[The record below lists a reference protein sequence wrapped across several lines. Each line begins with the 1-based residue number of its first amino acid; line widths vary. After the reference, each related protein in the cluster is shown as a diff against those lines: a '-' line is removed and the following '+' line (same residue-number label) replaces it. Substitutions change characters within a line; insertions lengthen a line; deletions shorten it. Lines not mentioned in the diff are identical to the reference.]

1 MIDVEVMHGKVQ
13 GSEKDGICV
22 FKGIPYAFPP
32 MGEFRWQ
39 PPQDPWPWTGV
50 LDASE
55 FGKWAPQNKSAMDA
69 IMGAEEGEQS
79 EGCLTLNIW
88 TPGMDNAKRPV
99 MVWIHGGGFTIGSGA
114 QGVYEGRTLARHGDV
129 VVVTINYRL
138 GIFGFANLKEATGGR
153 IPATGNEGLQDQAK
167 ALEWVQDNIDLF
179 GGDPGNV
186 TIFGESAGG
195 MSTGGLL
202 ALPEAKGLFHKAIPQ
217 SGACHTA
224 ASMDTGALVGEAI
237 MKDTGLDAEGLSSA
251 SVEVLLRAQRHI
263 EGNKVEGYPLSKLGS
278 LPFRPVI
285 DGSVLP
291 SLPIDSVRTG
301 GAASIPIMA
310 GSTADEWRLF
320 GALSPAITGLTEDTM
335 NTRLGYLIGEAYIPR
350 LVEAYKEGLAGRGI
364 EPTPPEVFMAIQTD
378 RIFRIPAIRLLEGQ
392 RPHNENV
399 YTYIFDWK
407 SPAARGAL
415 GASHAV
421 ELAYVFGTHTKPGA
435 EKFYGSGPGA
445 AELATA
451 TMDAWSAFARD
462 GNPGWQNYDT
472 DTRATRIMGENC
484 RTENAPL
491 ELERAAWDDVPD
503 DYLGSL

>member
-1 MIDVEVMHGKVQ
+1 MTDVEVMHGKLK
-13 GSEKDGICV
+13 GSEKDGIYV

-39 PPQDPWPWTGV
+39 PPQDPWPWTGI

-79 EGCLTLNIW
+79 EGCLTLNVW
-88 TPGMDNAKRPV
+88 TPGMDSAKRPV

-114 QGVYEGRTLARHGDV
+114 QGVYEGKTLARHGDV
-129 VVVTINYRL
+129 VIVTINYRL

-179 GGDPGNV
+179 GGDPNNV

-202 ALPEAKGLFHKAIPQ
+202 ALPDAKGLFHKAIPQ
-217 SGACHTA
+217 SGSCHTA
-224 ASMDTGALVGEAI
+224 ANMETGALVGEAI
-237 MKDTGLDAEGLSSA
+237 MKATGLDAEGLSSA

-291 SLPIDSVRTG
+291 DLPINSVRAG
-301 GAASIPIMA
+301 GAANIPIMA

-320 GALSPAITGLTEDTM
+320 GALSPAIKGLTEETM
-335 NTRLGYLIGEAYIPR
+335 NTRLGYLIGEAHIPG
-350 LVEAYKEGLAGRGI
+350 LVGAYKEGLAGRCI

-399 YTYIFDWK
+399 FTYIFDWK

-415 GASHAV
+415 GATHAV

-435 EKFYGSGPGA
+435 EKFYGSGPA
-445 AELATA
+445 AATLASA
-451 TMDAWSAFARD
+451 TMDAWSTFARD
-462 GNPGWQNYDT
+462 GSPGWESYDA

-491 ELERAAWDDVPD
+491 ELERAAWDEVPD

>member
-1 MIDVEVMHGKVQ
+1 MTEVEVMHGKLK
-13 GSEKDGICV
+13 GSEKDGIYV
-22 FKGIPYAFPP
+22 FKAIPYAFPP
-32 MGEFRWQ
+32 VGEFRWQ

-50 LDASE
+50 LDATE
-55 FGKWAPQNKSAMDA
+55 FGKWAPQNKSTMDA
-69 IMGAEEGEQS
+69 IMGAEEGEQN
-79 EGCLTLNIW
+79 EACLTLNVW

-114 QGVYEGRTLARHGDV
+114 QGIYEGKTLARHGDV

-167 ALEWVQDNIDLF
+167 ALEWVQDNINLF
-179 GGDPGNV
+179 GGDANNV

-202 ALPEAKGLFHKAIPQ
+202 SLPEARGLFHKAIPQ

-224 ASMDTGALVGEAI
+224 ADIETGALVGEAI
-237 MKDTGLDAEGLSSA
+237 MKATGLNAEGLA
-251 SVEVLLRAQRHI
+251 GANVDVLLRAQRHI
-263 EGNKVEGYPLSKLGS
+263 EGGKVEGYPLSKLGS

-285 DGSVLP
+285 DGTILP
-291 SLPIDSVRTG
+291 DLPINNVRAG
-301 GAASIPIMA
+301 GASMIPIMA

-320 GALSPAITGLTEDTM
+320 GALSPAIKGLNEDTM
-335 NTRLGYLIGEAYIPR
+335 NTRLSYLIGETHIPH
-350 LVEAYKEGLAGRGI
+350 LIDAYKEGLAGRGV

-378 RIFRIPAIRLLEGQ
+378 RIFRIPAIRLLEAQ

-399 YTYIFDWK
+399 FNYIFDWK

-415 GASHAV
+415 GATHAV

-435 EKFYGSGPGA
+435 EKFYGGGPGA
-445 AELATA
+445 VTLAAA
-451 TMDAWSAFARD
+451 TMNAWSAFARD
-462 GNPGWQNYDT
+462 GNPGWDSYDT
-472 DTRATRIMGENC
+472 ATRATRIIGENC

-491 ELERAAWDDVPD
+491 DLERAAWDEVPD

>member
-1 MIDVEVMHGKVQ
+1 MTDVEVMHGKLK
-13 GSEKDGICV
+13 GSEKDGIYV

-39 PPQDPWPWTGV
+39 PPQDPWPWTGI

-79 EGCLTLNIW
+79 EGCLTLNVW

-114 QGVYEGRTLARHGDV
+114 QGVYEGKTLARHGEV

-179 GGDPGNV
+179 GGDPNNV

-202 ALPEAKGLFHKAIPQ
+202 ALPEARGLFHKAIPQ
-217 SGACHTA
+217 SGSCHTA
-224 ASMDTGALVGEAI
+224 ANMETGALVGEAI
-237 MKDTGLDAEGLSSA
+237 MKATGLDAEGLSSA

-263 EGNKVEGYPLSKLGS
+263 EGGKVEGYPLSKLGS

-291 SLPIDSVRTG
+291 DLPINSVRAG
-301 GAASIPIMA
+301 GAATIPIMA

-320 GALSPAITGLTEDTM
+320 GALSPAIKGLTEDTM
-335 NTRLGYLIGEAYIPR
+335 NTRLGYLIGEAHIPG
-350 LVEAYKEGLAGRGI
+350 LVGAYKEGLADRGV

-392 RPHNENV
+392 RPYNENV
-399 YTYIFDWK
+399 FTYIFDWK
-407 SPAARGAL
+407 SPAAKGAL
-415 GASHAV
+415 GATHAV

-445 AELATA
+445 VTLAAA
-451 TMDAWSAFARD
+451 TMDAWSVFARN
-462 GNPGWQNYDT
+462 GNPGWESYDT
-472 DTRATRIMGENC
+472 VTRATRMMGENC